1 MDRLA
6 ALRDFVARNPTEPF
20 PRYGLAM
27 ELANRGQVE
36 EACQVFQVLLDST
49 PDYVPSYLMYG
60 NTLVLAGQKERA
72 AEVYRT
78 GAEVSL
84 RRGDTHARGELLA
97 ALAALEAS
105 D

>member
-6 ALRDFVARNPTEPF
+6 ALRDFVAKSPDDPF

-27 ELANRGQVE
+27 ELANHGQLE
-36 EACQVFQVLLDST
+36 EACRVFKELLDRK
-49 PDYVPSYLMYG
+49 PDYVPTYLMYG
-60 NTLVLAGQKERA
+60 NTLARAGQPERA
-72 AEVYRT
+72 AEVYRA
-78 GAEVSL
+78 GVQVSSS
-84 RRGDTHARGELLA
+84 RGDTHAHGELLA

>member
-6 ALRDFVARNPTEPF
+6 ALRDFVAKSPDDPF

-27 ELANRGQVE
+27 ELANRGQLD
-36 EACQVFQVLLDST
+36 EACQAFQELLDRK
-49 PDYVPSYLMYG
+49 PDYVPAYLMYG
-60 NTLVLAGQKERA
+60 NTLARAGQTERA
-72 AEVYRT
+72 AEVYRS
-78 GAEVSL
+78 GAEVSM
-84 RRGDTHARGELLA
+84 RRGDTHAHGEIVA

>member
-6 ALRDFVARNPTEPF
+6 ALRDFVAKSPDDPF

-27 ELANRGQVE
+27 ELANRGHLD
-36 EACQVFQVLLDST
+36 EACQVFAELLDRK
-49 PDYVPSYLMYG
+49 PDYVPAYLMYG
-60 NTLVLAGQKERA
+60 NTLARAGQPERA

-78 GAEVSL
+78 GAEVSM
-84 RRGDTHARGELLA
+84 RRGDTHAHGEIVA
-97 ALAALEAS
+97 ALAALTAS